1 MPHTTKTALVLG
13 GGNALGA
20 YLAGAYEH
28 LHRQDIRPDWIVGA
42 SVGAVTG
49 AILAGNVPEKR
60 LEKLGQFWDEATQHT
75 YGALSGNETLRQT
88 YNGMHSVM
96 TLLFCRPNIF
106 QRRYPGLWS
115 ILPWVPNDV
124 AIYDHAPLRR
134 TLERLVDFERLNRA
148 DVRLTVGCV
157 DLESG
162 DEVYFDNTREEIR
175 PEHILASTA
184 ITPAFPPVEIG
195 GRLLCDPGYANNLPL
210 DPIFDEPLEQDL
222 LCIAVELFSL
232 RSPQPASL
240 DAVLERTQDILF
252 ASAARRSIKALQR
265 STACAGSLIRRGRTS
280 GCFTSPTKRP
290 ATSSRRKRS
299 TSRRLRSRIVGPWVS
314 GIWLSVWA
322 CFRASRARLTASS
335 TGRLI
340 PKRQQ
345 RSAHLRIPR
354 AHWSALRNLGS
365 RGRSVCRDGRCGGLP
380 ARARDADRGRATA
393 RAFAN

>member
-1 MPHTTKTALVLG
+1 MPRTTKTALVLG

-124 AIYDHAPLRR
+124 AIYDHAPLRS
-134 TLERLVDFERLNRA
+134 TLELLVDFERLNRA

-265 STACAGSLIRRGRTS
+265 EYGLRGQLDPKGPHVRLLHLAYQAASHELATKTFDFSPSSIADRRTMGERDMAVGLGLLQGEPGPADRFKYWSVDSETAAEI
-280 GCFTSPTKRP
+280 
-290 ATSSRRKRS
+290 
-299 TSRRLRSRIVGPWVS
+299 
-314 GIWLSVWA
+314 
-322 CFRASRARLTASS
+322 RASADTKGALVRAA
-335 TGRLI
+335 
-340 PKRQQ
+340 
-345 RSAHLRIPR
+345 
-354 AHWSALRNLGS
+354 
-365 RGRSVCRDGRCGGLP
+365 
-380 ARARDADRGRATA
+380 
-393 RAFAN
+393 

>member
-1 MPHTTKTALVLG
+1 MRRTTKTALVLG

-28 LHRQDIRPDWIVGA
+28 LHRHDIRPDWIVGA
-42 SVGAVTG
+42 SVGAITG
-49 AILAGNVPEKR
+49 AILAGNAPDQR
-60 LEKLGQFWDEATQHT
+60 LEKLGQFWAEATQHT
-75 YGALSGNETLRQT
+75 RAALSRNESLRQT

-124 AIYDHAPLRR
+124 AIYDHSPLRS

-148 DVRLTVGCV
+148 EVRLTVGCV

-162 DEVYFDNTREEIR
+162 SEVYFDNTREEIR

-210 DPIFDEPLEQDL
+210 DPLFDEPLEQDL
-222 LCIAVELFSL
+222 LCVAVELFSL

-265 STACAGSLIRRGRTS
+265 EYDLREQLDPKGPRVRLLHLAYQAASHELATKTFDFSPSSIADRRAAGERDMAVGLGLLHEEDGPARRFRYWSVDSEKAAEIGPPAGSKGEL
-280 GCFTSPTKRP
+280 
-290 ATSSRRKRS
+290 
-299 TSRRLRSRIVGPWVS
+299 V
-314 GIWLSVWA
+314 
-322 CFRASRARLTASS
+322 RAA
-335 TGRLI
+335 
-340 PKRQQ
+340 
-345 RSAHLRIPR
+345 
-354 AHWSALRNLGS
+354 
-365 RGRSVCRDGRCGGLP
+365 
-380 ARARDADRGRATA
+380 
-393 RAFAN
+393 

>member
-1 MPHTTKTALVLG
+1 MRRTTKTALVLG

-28 LHRQDIRPDWIVGA
+28 LHRHDIRPDWIVGA
-42 SVGAVTG
+42 SVGAITG
-49 AILAGNVPEKR
+49 AILAGNAPDQR
-60 LEKLGQFWDEATQHT
+60 LEKLGQFWAEATQHT
-75 YGALSGNETLRQT
+75 RAALSRNESLRQT

-124 AIYDHAPLRR
+124 AIYDHAPLRS

-148 DVRLTVGCV
+148 EVRLTVGCV

-162 DEVYFDNTREEIR
+162 NEVYFDNTRVEIG

-210 DPIFDEPLEQDL
+210 DPLFDEPLEQDL

-232 RSPQPASL
+232 RSPQPATL

-252 ASAARRSIKALQR
+252 ASPTRKAIAALRREYALRAEMNPDLPAIRLLHLAYQAAAHELAMKSIDFSPSSVRDRWAAGARDLAAGLGRLNATPSEPGLAYVTLPDPVAASSSAESVITAGGPMRAPELSR
-265 STACAGSLIRRGRTS
+265 SDPVA
-280 GCFTSPTKRP
+280 P
-290 ATSSRRKRS
+290 AT
-299 TSRRLRSRIVGPWVS
+299 
-314 GIWLSVWA
+314 
-322 CFRASRARLTASS
+322 
-335 TGRLI
+335 
-340 PKRQQ
+340 
-345 RSAHLRIPR
+345 
-354 AHWSALRNLGS
+354 
-365 RGRSVCRDGRCGGLP
+365 RDLP
-380 ARARDADRGRATA
+380 
-393 RAFAN
+393 